1 MDHTELKA
9 RQRALREVEPLRSNP
24 ELQMRV
30 HRALSWLEAA
40 EAARDADSRFIH
52 LWVALNAAYAVE
64 INDARRSSE
73 QDAFRVFLRR
83 IVELDRDALLEH
95 LVWGEFSDSIRNTLG
110 NRFLFADFW
119 RHHRGE
125 LEAAT
130 WQKRFHD
137 VNREQVKTAGRL
149 LGKLVPTVIHIML
162 ERGDV
167 AWERASYPV
176 VEG

>member
-64 INDARRSSE
+64 INDARRLSE

-83 IVELDRDALLEH
+83 IVELDRDALLEPR
-95 LVWGEFSDSIRNTLG
+95 L
-110 NRFLFADFW
+110 
-119 RHHRGE
+119 
-125 LEAAT
+125 
-130 WQKRFHD
+130 
-137 VNREQVKTAGRL
+137 QV
-149 LGKLVPTVIHIML
+149 
-162 ERGDV
+162 
-167 AWERASYPV
+167 
-176 VEG
+176 